1 MENQISISKLREE
14 WLGMDRKDRLYLA
27 MAAFMG
33 GVGFTMIAFHVNHKN
48 ILNESLYVW
57 SAVLL
62 VCLGL
67 CVKYIYRT

>member
-1 MENQISISKLREE
+1 
-14 WLGMDRKDRLYLA
+14 MDRKDRLYLA

-33 GVGFTMIAFHVNHKN
+33 GVGFTMVAFHVNHKN

-62 VCLGL
+62 VCLGF
-67 CVKYIYRT
+67 CIKYIYRT